1 MTLCNIGNYS
11 ILIIKNGKVMVE
23 EVKVFSYSMKYL
35 NQSTYL
41 ELRMNPVSEQ
51 TTPKTPLLTPKYKV
65 GIESGRYEM
74 DAQRLKNNKTS
85 SFLP

>member
-1 MTLCNIGNYS
+1 
-11 ILIIKNGKVMVE
+11 MVE

-65 GIESGRYEM
+65 GIESRRYKM
-74 DAQRLKNNKTS
+74 DAQRLRNNKTS
-85 SFLP
+85 FKEAHFWKSILIFLHQV